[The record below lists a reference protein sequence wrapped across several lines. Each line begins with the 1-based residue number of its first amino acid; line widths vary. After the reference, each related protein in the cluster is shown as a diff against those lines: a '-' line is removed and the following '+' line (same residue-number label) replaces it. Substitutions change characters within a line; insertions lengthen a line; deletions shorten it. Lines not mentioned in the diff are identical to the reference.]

1 MPKNSDFQ
9 GLYCFSYSLIA
20 HLPLR
25 KGCWMLSPLHNFLQN
40 CLSQVQVCSQTHQP
54 CECKEKAIFPLTQ
67 PWEKCLG
74 ILQYQ
79 EGCWSWMEL
88 SGKVQYYPPPQPMPI
103 CSIYSPMQSMLLL
116 IASSPGTLMCLS
128 VVWHL
133 ESLPVGRGKEQ
144 SFSIQAL
151 SLCLWLQSMAPHS
164 QTQSPSLSPAHKVL
178 LVLSVWLALAGSGQT
193 T

>member
-88 SGKVQYYPPPQPMPI
+88 SGKVQYYPPPPNQCLFVAFTPQ
-103 CSIYSPMQSMLLL
+103 CNQCCYLLL
-116 IASSPGTLMCLS
+116 PLLAPWCVCQWFGTWKVSLLEEGKSKVSAS
-128 VVWHL
+128 
-133 ESLPVGRGKEQ
+133 R
-144 SFSIQAL
+144 
-151 SLCLWLQSMAPHS
+151 LCPSACGSRAWPLTHKHNRRHCPLL
-164 QTQSPSLSPAHKVL
+164 TKFSLSCQSDWP
-178 LVLSVWLALAGSGQT
+178 
-193 T
+193 